1 MVMVGSIKAVGASVD
16 IWSMIQ
22 SQYDIGIDGLMS
34 RARSFVYMVLI
45 PAFGSVD
52 NSIMA
57 LWFSVS
63 TMFLMPTASES
74 HPGVAVTW

>member
-1 MVMVGSIKAVGASVD
+1 MMVGSIKAVGAAVD

-22 SQYDIGIDGLMS
+22 SQYDIGIDGFMS
-34 RARSFVYMVLI
+34 RARSFVYM
-45 PAFGSVD
+45 VD

-74 HPGVAVTW
+74 HLGVAAAW